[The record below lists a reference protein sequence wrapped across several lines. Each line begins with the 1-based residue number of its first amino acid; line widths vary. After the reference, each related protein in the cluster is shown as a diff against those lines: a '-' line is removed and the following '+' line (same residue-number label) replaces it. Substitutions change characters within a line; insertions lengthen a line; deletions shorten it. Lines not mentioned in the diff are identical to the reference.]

1 MFVLMTQ
8 IQLSLVPAPGQKPEF
23 LAILEPLPGS
33 PPLWQTSK
41 VSQIVLENYT
51 RDSWALDTAT
61 KWHTLQFQSIDGRQK
76 LPGFQKY
83 LGERKKTAFGRFG
96 DSKVIVVPY
105 KQMSSQT
112 LTCRVANLDALP
124 GCPIKPKPKAPPPQP
139 KPAPTNTAPST
150 STGSDANPK
159 KKKAGILGNLV
170 GAQKRTNDQVITSK
184 ARKPQSDK
192 PSAQPTS
199 QPQGFDSG
207 SDTPTS
213 SEPLKTAGQVL
224 MDFRQEM
231 EQEMLDFDIS
241 PEPVLK
247 VKVSLASKTR
257 LLSEEEKLS
266 GKVTM
271 EVLKYI
277 VYEAAEEVNE
287 EWIAHKEPSEFM
299 DEVVIAIYKEG
310 EAPPDVLEDINKAEL
325 PDEIIGQQR
334 AIQQAQQRLNA
345 SRESRDIQEKQR
357 MALAQESGE
366 DFAVLN
372 TNKRD
377 RRTIEEIQMEL
388 QDTKRQRSS

>member
-1 MFVLMTQ
+1 
-8 IQLSLVPAPGQKPEF
+8 
-23 LAILEPLPGS
+23 
-33 PPLWQTSK
+33 
-41 VSQIVLENYT
+41 
-51 RDSWALDTAT
+51 
-61 KWHTLQFQSIDGRQK
+61 
-76 LPGFQKY
+76 
-83 LGERKKTAFGRFG
+83 
-96 DSKVIVVPY
+96 
-105 KQMSSQT
+105 
-112 LTCRVANLDALP
+112 
-124 GCPIKPKPKAPPPQP
+124 
-139 KPAPTNTAPST
+139 
-150 STGSDANPK
+150 
-159 KKKAGILGNLV
+159 
-170 GAQKRTNDQVITSK
+170 
-184 ARKPQSDK
+184 
-192 PSAQPTS
+192 
-199 QPQGFDSG
+199 
-207 SDTPTS
+207 
-213 SEPLKTAGQVL
+213 

-345 SRESRDIQEKQR
+345 SRDSRDIQEKQR